1 MPDTSSTPDTSGPS
15 GPHNGSRE
23 DPTARAL
30 ARIAGMTVT
39 ATSSAGRAAG
49 GAADGPDGAGRAP
62 ALAKRNAPCLERAV
76 LAHRGLPSAA
86 PENTMAAFCAAADAG
101 ARWIETDIDLLA
113 DSTPVIIHDTAL
125 GRTTDRSGSIYGLRA
140 ADLENIDAGGWFGP
154 GFAGQ
159 RIPTLDSFIDFMNER
174 GINAN
179 IELKANEQGA
189 ARSIE
194 LVDAL
199 AAALERLDA
208 CRQVL
213 VSSFSQPLLMAFHQ
227 RHPQYA
233 TAVLYKSATIR
244 PDWRSVAEL
253 CGAVAI
259 HPEDAGLTE
268 AMVHAARAAG
278 YGVNVWTVNRPDRAN
293 QLFNWGCTGVFSDVY
308 PLLAAGP
315 AR

>member
-1 MPDTSSTPDTSGPS
+1 MPA
-15 GPHNGSRE
+15 PH
-23 DPTARAL
+23 
-30 ARIAGMTVT
+30 
-39 ATSSAGRAAG
+39 
-49 GAADGPDGAGRAP
+49 GRAP
-62 ALAKRNAPCLERAV
+62 GGPAAPVHPAAPAHPGRLVPSLERAV

-86 PENTMAAFCAAADAG
+86 PENTMAAFRAAADAG
-101 ARWIETDIDLLA
+101 ARWIETDVDLLA
-113 DSTPVIIHDTAL
+113 DGTPVLIHDTAL
-125 GRTTDRSGSIYGLRA
+125 ERTTDRGGSIYGLRA
-140 ADLENIDAGGWFGP
+140 ADLAHVDAGSWFGP
-154 GFAGQ
+154 DFAGE
-159 RIPTLDSFIDFMNER
+159 RLPTLEAFIDFVNER

-189 ARSIE
+189 ARSVE
-194 LVDAL
+194 LVDTL

-208 CRQVL
+208 GRQVL

-227 RHPQYA
+227 RHPRYA
-233 TAVLYKSATIR
+233 TAVLYESTTIR

-259 HPEDAGLTE
+259 HPEDTGLTE
-268 AMVHAARAAG
+268 AMVRAARAAG

>member
-1 MPDTSSTPDTSGPS
+1 MPSPRDW
-15 GPHNGSRE
+15 
-23 DPTARAL
+23 
-30 ARIAGMTVT
+30 
-39 ATSSAGRAAG
+39 
-49 GAADGPDGAGRAP
+49 AP
-62 ALAKRNAPCLERAV
+62 ARPGRNVPCIERAV

-86 PENTMAAFCAAADAG
+86 PENTMAAFRAAADAG
-101 ARWIETDIDLLA
+101 ASWIETDVDLLA
-113 DSTPVIIHDTAL
+113 DGTPVLIHDTAL
-125 GRTTDRSGSIYGLRA
+125 ERTTDRGGSIYGLRA
-140 ADLENIDAGGWFGP
+140 ADLEHIDAGRWFGP
-154 GFAGQ
+154 DFAGE
-159 RIPTLDSFIDFMNER
+159 RLPTLEAFLDFVNER
-174 GINAN
+174 GLNAN

-199 AAALERLDA
+199 AAALGRLDA
-208 CRQVL
+208 GRQVL

-233 TAVLYKSATIR
+233 TAVLYESATIR

-268 AMVHAARAAG
+268 AMVRSARAAG

-293 QLFNWGCTGVFSDVY
+293 QLFNWGCTGVFTDVY
-308 PLLAAGP
+308 PFLAAGP
-315 AR
+315 AL

>member
-1 MPDTSSTPDTSGPS
+1 MPA
-15 GPHNGSRE
+15 PH
-23 DPTARAL
+23 
-30 ARIAGMTVT
+30 
-39 ATSSAGRAAG
+39 
-49 GAADGPDGAGRAP
+49 GRAP
-62 ALAKRNAPCLERAV
+62 GGPAAPVHPAAPAHPGRLVPSLERAV

-86 PENTMAAFCAAADAG
+86 PENTMAAFRAAADAG
-101 ARWIETDIDLLA
+101 ARWIETDVDLLA
-113 DSTPVIIHDTAL
+113 DGTPVLIHDTAL
-125 GRTTDRSGSIYGLRA
+125 ERTTDRGGSIYGLRA
-140 ADLENIDAGGWFGP
+140 ADLAHVDAGSWFGP
-154 GFAGQ
+154 DFAGE
-159 RIPTLDSFIDFMNER
+159 RLPTLEAFIDFVNER

-189 ARSIE
+189 ARSVE
-194 LVDAL
+194 LVDTL

-208 CRQVL
+208 GRQVL

-227 RHPQYA
+227 RHPRYA
-233 TAVLYKSATIR
+233 TAVLYESTTIR

-259 HPEDAGLTE
+259 HPEDTGLTE
-268 AMVHAARAAG
+268 AMVRAARAAG

-293 QLFNWGCTGVFSDVY
+293 QLFNWGCTGVFTDVY

>member
-1 MPDTSSTPDTSGPS
+1 MPTPRDRTPAC
-15 GPHNGSRE
+15 P
-23 DPTARAL
+23 
-30 ARIAGMTVT
+30 
-39 ATSSAGRAAG
+39 GRLV
-49 GAADGPDGAGRAP
+49 PR
-62 ALAKRNAPCLERAV
+62 LERAV

-86 PENTMAAFCAAADAG
+86 PENTMAAFRAAADAG
-101 ARWIETDIDLLA
+101 ARWIETDVDLLA
-113 DSTPVIIHDTAL
+113 DGTPVLIHDTAL
-125 GRTTDRSGSIYGLRA
+125 ERTTDRGGSIYGLRA
-140 ADLENIDAGGWFGP
+140 ADLAHVDAGSWFGP
-154 GFAGQ
+154 DFAGE
-159 RIPTLDSFIDFMNER
+159 RLPTLEAFIDFVNER

-189 ARSIE
+189 ARSVE
-194 LVDAL
+194 LVDTL

-208 CRQVL
+208 GRQVL

-227 RHPQYA
+227 RHPRYA
-233 TAVLYKSATIR
+233 TAVLYESTTIR

-259 HPEDAGLTE
+259 HPEDTGLTE
-268 AMVHAARAAG
+268 AMVRAARAAG

-293 QLFNWGCTGVFSDVY
+293 QLFNWGCTGVFTDVY

>member
-1 MPDTSSTPDTSGPS
+1 MPA
-15 GPHNGSRE
+15 PH
-23 DPTARAL
+23 
-30 ARIAGMTVT
+30 
-39 ATSSAGRAAG
+39 
-49 GAADGPDGAGRAP
+49 GRAP
-62 ALAKRNAPCLERAV
+62 GGPAAPVHPAAPAHPGRLVPSLERAV

-86 PENTMAAFCAAADAG
+86 PENTMAAFRAAADAG
-101 ARWIETDIDLLA
+101 ARWIETDVDLLA
-113 DSTPVIIHDTAL
+113 DGTPVLIHDTAL
-125 GRTTDRSGSIYGLRA
+125 ERTTDRGGSIYGLRA
-140 ADLENIDAGGWFGP
+140 ADLAHVDAGSWFGP
-154 GFAGQ
+154 DFAGE
-159 RIPTLDSFIDFMNER
+159 RLPTLEAFIDFVNER
-174 GINAN
+174 GLNAN

-189 ARSIE
+189 ARSVE
-194 LVDAL
+194 LVDTL

-208 CRQVL
+208 GRQVL

-233 TAVLYKSATIR
+233 TAVLYESATIR

-268 AMVHAARAAG
+268 AMVRSARAAG

-293 QLFNWGCTGVFSDVY
+293 QLFNWGCTGVFTDVY

>member
-1 MPDTSSTPDTSGPS
+1 MPA
-15 GPHNGSRE
+15 PH
-23 DPTARAL
+23 
-30 ARIAGMTVT
+30 
-39 ATSSAGRAAG
+39 
-49 GAADGPDGAGRAP
+49 GRAP
-62 ALAKRNAPCLERAV
+62 GGPAAPVHPAAPAHPGRLVPSLERAV

-86 PENTMAAFCAAADAG
+86 PENTMAAFRAAADAG
-101 ARWIETDIDLLA
+101 ARWIETDVDLLA
-113 DSTPVIIHDTAL
+113 DGTPVLIHDTAL
-125 GRTTDRSGSIYGLRA
+125 ERTTDRGGSIYGLRA
-140 ADLENIDAGGWFGP
+140 ADLAHVDAGSWFGP
-154 GFAGQ
+154 DFAGE
-159 RIPTLDSFIDFMNER
+159 RLPTLEAFIDFVNER

-189 ARSIE
+189 ARSVE
-194 LVDAL
+194 LVDTL

-208 CRQVL
+208 GRQVL

-233 TAVLYKSATIR
+233 TAVLYESTTIR

-259 HPEDAGLTE
+259 HPEDTGLTE
-268 AMVHAARAAG
+268 AMVRAARAAG

-293 QLFNWGCTGVFSDVY
+293 QLFNWGCTGVFTDVY

>member
-1 MPDTSSTPDTSGPS
+1 MPA
-15 GPHNGSRE
+15 PH
-23 DPTARAL
+23 
-30 ARIAGMTVT
+30 
-39 ATSSAGRAAG
+39 
-49 GAADGPDGAGRAP
+49 GRAP
-62 ALAKRNAPCLERAV
+62 GGSAAPAHPTASAHPTALAHPAAPVHPGRLVPSLERAV

-86 PENTMAAFCAAADAG
+86 PENTMAAFRAAADAG
-101 ARWIETDIDLLA
+101 ARWIETDVDLLA
-113 DSTPVIIHDTAL
+113 DGTPVLIHDTAL
-125 GRTTDRSGSIYGLRA
+125 ERTTDRGGSIYGLRA
-140 ADLENIDAGGWFGP
+140 ADLAHVDAGSWFGP
-154 GFAGQ
+154 DFAGE
-159 RIPTLDSFIDFMNER
+159 RLPTLEAFIDFVNER

-189 ARSIE
+189 ARSVE
-194 LVDAL
+194 LVDTL

-208 CRQVL
+208 GRQVL

-233 TAVLYKSATIR
+233 TAVLYESTTIR

-259 HPEDAGLTE
+259 HPEDTGLTE
-268 AMVHAARAAG
+268 AMVRAVRAAG

-293 QLFNWGCTGVFSDVY
+293 QLFNWGCTGVFTDVY

>member
-1 MPDTSSTPDTSGPS
+1 MPVPKTLPDDGCRGVVVTRAVARPS
-15 GPHNGSRE
+15 
-23 DPTARAL
+23 
-30 ARIAGMTVT
+30 
-39 ATSSAGRAAG
+39 
-49 GAADGPDGAGRAP
+49 
-62 ALAKRNAPCLERAV
+62 RNIPSIERTV
-76 LAHRGLPSAA
+76 LAHRGLSSAA
-86 PENTMAAFCAAADAG
+86 PENTMAAFHAAADAG
-101 ARWIETDIDLLA
+101 AQWIETDVDLLA
-113 DSTPVIIHDTAL
+113 DGTPVLIHDTAL
-125 GRTTDRSGSIYGLRA
+125 ERTTDRGGSIYGLRA
-140 ADLENIDAGGWFGP
+140 ADLAHVDAGSWFGP
-154 GFAGQ
+154 DFAGE
-159 RIPTLDSFIDFMNER
+159 RLPTLEAFIDFVNER

-189 ARSIE
+189 ARSVE
-194 LVDAL
+194 LVDTL

-208 CRQVL
+208 GRQVL

-233 TAVLYKSATIR
+233 TAVLYESTTIR

-259 HPEDAGLTE
+259 HPEDTGLTE
-268 AMVHAARAAG
+268 AMVRAARAAG

-293 QLFNWGCTGVFSDVY
+293 QLFNWGCTGVFTDVY

>member
-1 MPDTSSTPDTSGPS
+1 M
-15 GPHNGSRE
+15 
-23 DPTARAL
+23 
-30 ARIAGMTVT
+30 
-39 ATSSAGRAAG
+39 
-49 GAADGPDGAGRAP
+49 
-62 ALAKRNAPCLERAV
+62 
-76 LAHRGLPSAA
+76 LAHRGLSSAA

-140 ADLENIDAGGWFGP
+140 ADLAHVDAGSWFGP
-154 GFAGQ
+154 DFAGE
-159 RIPTLDSFIDFMNER
+159 RLPTLEAFIDFMNER

-259 HPEDAGLTE
+259 HPEDEGLTE

>member
-1 MPDTSSTPDTSGPS
+1 MPA
-15 GPHNGSRE
+15 PH
-23 DPTARAL
+23 
-30 ARIAGMTVT
+30 
-39 ATSSAGRAAG
+39 
-49 GAADGPDGAGRAP
+49 GRAP
-62 ALAKRNAPCLERAV
+62 GGPAAPAHPGRLVPSLERAV

-86 PENTMAAFCAAADAG
+86 PENTMAAFRAAADAG
-101 ARWIETDIDLLA
+101 ARWIETDVDLLA
-113 DSTPVIIHDTAL
+113 DGTPVLIHDTAL
-125 GRTTDRSGSIYGLRA
+125 ERTTDRGGSIYGLRA
-140 ADLENIDAGGWFGP
+140 ADLAHVDAGSWFGP
-154 GFAGQ
+154 DFAGE
-159 RIPTLDSFIDFMNER
+159 RLPTLEAFIDFVNER

-189 ARSIE
+189 ARSVE
-194 LVDAL
+194 LVDTL

-208 CRQVL
+208 GRQVL

-227 RHPQYA
+227 RHPRYA
-233 TAVLYKSATIR
+233 TAVLYESTTIRPDWRSVAELCGAVAIR

-259 HPEDAGLTE
+259 HPEDTGLTE
-268 AMVHAARAAG
+268 AMVRAARAAG

-293 QLFNWGCTGVFSDVY
+293 QLFNWGCTGVFTDVY

>member
-1 MPDTSSTPDTSGPS
+1 MPA
-15 GPHNGSRE
+15 PH
-23 DPTARAL
+23 
-30 ARIAGMTVT
+30 
-39 ATSSAGRAAG
+39 
-49 GAADGPDGAGRAP
+49 GRAP
-62 ALAKRNAPCLERAV
+62 GGPAAPVHPAAPAHPGRLVPSLERAV

-86 PENTMAAFCAAADAG
+86 PENTMAAFRAAADAG
-101 ARWIETDIDLLA
+101 ARWIETDVDLLA
-113 DSTPVIIHDTAL
+113 DGTPVLIHDTAL
-125 GRTTDRSGSIYGLRA
+125 ERTTDRGGSIYGLRA
-140 ADLENIDAGGWFGP
+140 ADLAHVDAGSWFGP
-154 GFAGQ
+154 DFAGE
-159 RIPTLDSFIDFMNER
+159 RLPTLEAFIDFVNER

-194 LVDAL
+194 LVDTL

-208 CRQVL
+208 GRQVL

-227 RHPQYA
+227 RHPRYA
-233 TAVLYKSATIR
+233 TAVLYESTTIR

-259 HPEDAGLTE
+259 HPEDTGLTE
-268 AMVHAARAAG
+268 AMVRAARAAG

-293 QLFNWGCTGVFSDVY
+293 QLFNWGCTGVFTDVY

>member
-1 MPDTSSTPDTSGPS
+1 MPA
-15 GPHNGSRE
+15 PH
-23 DPTARAL
+23 
-30 ARIAGMTVT
+30 
-39 ATSSAGRAAG
+39 
-49 GAADGPDGAGRAP
+49 GRAP
-62 ALAKRNAPCLERAV
+62 GGPAAPARPAAPVHPGRLVPSLERAV

-86 PENTMAAFCAAADAG
+86 PENTMAAFRAAADAG
-101 ARWIETDIDLLA
+101 ARWIETDVDLLA
-113 DSTPVIIHDTAL
+113 DGTPVLIHDTAL
-125 GRTTDRSGSIYGLRA
+125 ERTTDRGGSIYGLRA
-140 ADLENIDAGGWFGP
+140 ADLAHVDAGSWFGP
-154 GFAGQ
+154 DFAGE
-159 RIPTLDSFIDFMNER
+159 RLPTLEAFIDFVNER

-194 LVDAL
+194 LVDTL

-208 CRQVL
+208 GRQVL

-227 RHPQYA
+227 RHPRYA
-233 TAVLYKSATIR
+233 TAVLYESTTIR

-259 HPEDAGLTE
+259 HPEDTGLTE
-268 AMVHAARAAG
+268 AMVRAARAAG

-293 QLFNWGCTGVFSDVY
+293 QLFNWGCTGVFTDVY
-308 PLLAAGP
+308 PLIAADP

>member
-1 MPDTSSTPDTSGPS
+1 MPA
-15 GPHNGSRE
+15 PH
-23 DPTARAL
+23 
-30 ARIAGMTVT
+30 
-39 ATSSAGRAAG
+39 
-49 GAADGPDGAGRAP
+49 GRAP
-62 ALAKRNAPCLERAV
+62 GGPAAPARPAAPVHPGRLVPSLERAV

-86 PENTMAAFCAAADAG
+86 PENTMAAFRAAADAG
-101 ARWIETDIDLLA
+101 ARWIETDVDLLA
-113 DSTPVIIHDTAL
+113 DGTPVLIHDTAL
-125 GRTTDRSGSIYGLRA
+125 ERTTDRGGSIYGLRA
-140 ADLENIDAGGWFGP
+140 ADLAHVDAGSWFGP
-154 GFAGQ
+154 DFAGE
-159 RIPTLDSFIDFMNER
+159 RLPTLEAFIDFVNER

-189 ARSIE
+189 ARSVE
-194 LVDAL
+194 LVDTL

-208 CRQVL
+208 GRQVL

-227 RHPQYA
+227 RHPRYA
-233 TAVLYKSATIR
+233 TAVLYESTTIR

-259 HPEDAGLTE
+259 HPEDTGLTE
-268 AMVHAARAAG
+268 AMVRAARAAG

-293 QLFNWGCTGVFSDVY
+293 QLFNWGCTGVFTDVY

>member
-1 MPDTSSTPDTSGPS
+1 MSAASTPT
-15 GPHNGSRE
+15 
-23 DPTARAL
+23 
-30 ARIAGMTVT
+30 
-39 ATSSAGRAAG
+39 
-49 GAADGPDGAGRAP
+49 
-62 ALAKRNAPCLERAV
+62 
-76 LAHRGLPSAA
+76 
-86 PENTMAAFCAAADAG
+86 F
-101 ARWIETDIDLLA
+101 
-113 DSTPVIIHDTAL
+113 
-125 GRTTDRSGSIYGLRA
+125 
-140 ADLENIDAGGWFGP
+140 
-154 GFAGQ
+154 
-159 RIPTLDSFIDFMNER
+159 
-174 GINAN
+174 
-179 IELKANEQGA
+179 ELKANEQGA

-278 YGVNVWTVNRPDRAN
+278 YGVNVWTVNRPTAPTNCSTGAAPGCSAMSTRFSPRPGALNTSLGTGESRPGLLHLDRP
-293 QLFNWGCTGVFSDVY
+293 TGG
-308 PLLAAGP
+308 L
-315 AR
+315 

>member
-1 MPDTSSTPDTSGPS
+1 MPA
-15 GPHNGSRE
+15 PH
-23 DPTARAL
+23 
-30 ARIAGMTVT
+30 
-39 ATSSAGRAAG
+39 
-49 GAADGPDGAGRAP
+49 GRAP
-62 ALAKRNAPCLERAV
+62 GGPAAPAHPTALAHPAAPVHPGRLVPSLERAV

-86 PENTMAAFCAAADAG
+86 PENTMAAFRAAADAG
-101 ARWIETDIDLLA
+101 ARWIETDVDLLA
-113 DSTPVIIHDTAL
+113 DGTPVLIHDAAL
-125 GRTTDRSGSIYGLRA
+125 ERTTDRGGSIYGLRA
-140 ADLENIDAGGWFGP
+140 ADLAHVDAGSWFSP
-154 GFAGQ
+154 DFAGE
-159 RIPTLDSFIDFMNER
+159 RLPTLEAFIDFVNER

-189 ARSIE
+189 ARSVE
-194 LVDAL
+194 LVDTL

-208 CRQVL
+208 GRQVL

-233 TAVLYKSATIR
+233 TAVLYESTTIR

-259 HPEDAGLTE
+259 HPEDTGLTE
-268 AMVHAARAAG
+268 AMVRAARAAG

-293 QLFNWGCTGVFSDVY
+293 QLFNWGCTGVFTDVY

>member
-1 MPDTSSTPDTSGPS
+1 MPA
-15 GPHNGSRE
+15 PH
-23 DPTARAL
+23 
-30 ARIAGMTVT
+30 
-39 ATSSAGRAAG
+39 
-49 GAADGPDGAGRAP
+49 GRAP
-62 ALAKRNAPCLERAV
+62 GGPAAPVHPAAPAHPGRLVPSLERAV

-86 PENTMAAFCAAADAG
+86 PENTMAAFRAAADAG
-101 ARWIETDIDLLA
+101 ARWIETDVDLLA
-113 DSTPVIIHDTAL
+113 DGTPVLIHDTAL
-125 GRTTDRSGSIYGLRA
+125 ERTTDRGGSIYGLRA
-140 ADLENIDAGGWFGP
+140 ADLAHVDAGSWFGP
-154 GFAGQ
+154 DFAGE
-159 RIPTLDSFIDFMNER
+159 RLPTLEAFIDFVNER

-189 ARSIE
+189 ARSVE
-194 LVDAL
+194 LVDTL

-208 CRQVL
+208 GRQVL

-227 RHPQYA
+227 RHPRYA
-233 TAVLYKSATIR
+233 TAVLYESTTIR

-259 HPEDAGLTE
+259 HPEDEGLTE

-293 QLFNWGCTGVFSDVY
+293 QLFNWGCTGVFTDVY

>member
-1 MPDTSSTPDTSGPS
+1 MPA
-15 GPHNGSRE
+15 PH
-23 DPTARAL
+23 
-30 ARIAGMTVT
+30 
-39 ATSSAGRAAG
+39 
-49 GAADGPDGAGRAP
+49 GRAP
-62 ALAKRNAPCLERAV
+62 GGPAAPVHPAAPAHPGRLVPSLERAV

-86 PENTMAAFCAAADAG
+86 PENTMAAFRAAADAG
-101 ARWIETDIDLLA
+101 ARWIETDVDLLA
-113 DSTPVIIHDTAL
+113 DGTPVLIHDTAL
-125 GRTTDRSGSIYGLRA
+125 ERTTDRGGSIYGLRA
-140 ADLENIDAGGWFGP
+140 ADLAHVDAGSWFGP
-154 GFAGQ
+154 DFAGE
-159 RIPTLDSFIDFMNER
+159 RLPTLEAFIDFVNER

-189 ARSIE
+189 ARSVE
-194 LVDAL
+194 LVDTL

-208 CRQVL
+208 GRQVL

-233 TAVLYKSATIR
+233 TAVLYESATIR

-259 HPEDAGLTE
+259 HPEDTGLTE
-268 AMVHAARAAG
+268 AMVRAVRAAG

-293 QLFNWGCTGVFSDVY
+293 QLFNWGCTGVFTDVY